1 MLAPWLFRCKSPRIC
16 FFDSL
21 QKSTCLLDCNNV
33 GVEECP
39 GLIRNTA
46 EPGKQGLGKSI
57 GVLTLYTVKNPR
69 ATYSQYPYLWFLCIS
84 WDSAP
89 LDPANREL
97 CGAVVFTIE
106 KKNLDISG
114 TTQFKFLWLKDQL
127 IRQKNCIS

>member
-1 MLAPWLFRCKSPRIC
+1 M
-16 FFDSL
+16 
-21 QKSTCLLDCNNV
+21 

-57 GVLTLYTVKNPR
+57 GVLTLYTVKNPHV
-69 ATYSQYPYLWFLCIS
+69 TYSQSPYLWFLCIS
-84 WDSAP
+84 WDSAS

-106 KKNLDISG
+106 KKKSG
-114 TTQFKFLWLKDQL
+114 YKWNHTIQIPVVEGSTD
-127 IRQKNCIS
+127 

>member
-21 QKSTCLLDCNNV
+21 QKSACLLDCNNV

-57 GVLTLYTVKNPR
+57 GVRVVSSAYLKLLIFLPATLIPACVSSSP
-69 ATYSQYPYLWFLCIS
+69 AFLMMY
-84 WDSAP
+84 
-89 LDPANREL
+89 
-97 CGAVVFTIE
+97 
-106 KKNLDISG
+106 
-114 TTQFKFLWLKDQL
+114 
-127 IRQKNCIS
+127 